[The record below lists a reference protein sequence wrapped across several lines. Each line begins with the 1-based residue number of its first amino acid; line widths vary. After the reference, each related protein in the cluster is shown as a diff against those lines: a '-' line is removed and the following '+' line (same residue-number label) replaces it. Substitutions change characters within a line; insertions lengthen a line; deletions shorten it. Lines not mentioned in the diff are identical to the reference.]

1 MPFMYSASSQQN
13 TNASANTDTLLADL
27 KTASANAGLRAYL
40 QKLQVGSYVTPADNA
55 LRIRL
60 QRLATLGT
68 YASGTALTAVPVVPD
83 APAAASLS
91 STLPILGTGTFNAVP
106 LLQLAFNQRGTG
118 LWAAF
123 TADEAVGISGSNGA
137 VNGIMV
143 LNSQS
148 TGATVPVNYKM
159 IFSE

>member
-1 MPFMYSASSQQN
+1 MPFMYSAASQQN
-13 TNASANTDTLLADL
+13 TNATPNTDTLLADL

-40 QKLQVGSYVTPADNA
+40 QKLQCGSYVTPADNA
-55 LRIRL
+55 IRL
-60 QRLATLGT
+60 RMNRLATVGT
-68 YASGTALTAVPVVPD
+68 YASGTGLTPTPLVPD

-123 TADEAVGISGSNGA
+123 TADEAVGISGSNA
-137 VNGIMV
+137 AANGIMV
-143 LNSQS
+143 LDSQS

>member
-1 MPFMYSASSQQN
+1 MPFMYSAASQLN
-13 TNASANTDTLLADL
+13 TNATANTDGFLADL
-27 KTASANAGLRAYL
+27 KTASANAGLRAYI

-68 YASGTALTAVPVVPD
+68 YASGTALVPTPLVPD

-91 STLPILGTGTFNAVP
+91 STVPVPGTGTFNAVP
-106 LLQLAFNQRGTG
+106 MVQLAFNQRGTG

-123 TADEAVGISGSNGA
+123 TADEAIGISGTNAGI
-137 VNGIMV
+137 NGIAV

-148 TGATVPVNYKM
+148 TGVSVPVNYKI

>member
-1 MPFMYSASSQQN
+1 MPFMYSASGQQN
-13 TNASANTDTLLADL
+13 TNAAANTDTLLADL
-27 KTASANAGLRAYL
+27 KTAAAQAGLRAYI

-60 QRLATLGT
+60 QRLAAIGT
-68 YASGTALTAVPVVPD
+68 YASGAALVPSPLVPD

-91 STLPILGTGTFNAVP
+91 STLPTLGTGTFNAVP
-106 LLQLAFNQRGTG
+106 LVQLAFNQRGTG

-123 TADEAVGISGSNGA
+123 TADEAVGISGSNAA
-137 VNGIMV
+137 VNGIAV
-143 LNSQS
+143 LNSQA
-148 TGATVPVNYKM
+148 TGVSVPVNYKI